1 MRKAILASL
10 ALSPVLL
17 HAQAKSPAQPKNVL
31 ESRLAAPAELSGAGD
46 RTTSTKAL
54 RVSTGVVAPKL
65 VHAIDVPLD
74 NYSSLSYTGPR
85 HVVVGM
91 IVGKDGVP
99 SNLRIVESAGPLI
112 DKNVLAAVSQYRF
125 TPGTVSNQAV
135 EIPLNLDITLVGT
148 AR

>member
-54 RVSTGVVAPKL
+54 RISTGVVAPKL
-65 VHAIDVPLD
+65 IHSIDVPLD
-74 NYSSLSYTGPR
+74 NYSSLSYSGPR